1 VTVVESRTR
10 TAAAGLAAGQLTRS
24 AGLVGVVVLLAVAA
38 IASVAIGSTHVP
50 PGEVVQ
56 ALVDPQATDEHVIV
70 RELRG
75 PRTVVGIAVGF
86 ALGVTG
92 ALLQGMTRNPLADP
106 GILGFE
112 HGAAF
117 AVVIAIFLLGIS
129 SIAGYVWFA
138 LLGAAVAGA
147 VVYALGAAGG
157 SRAAPVNLA
166 LAGAAVAAL
175 LSSLTSAML
184 VIDARTLDEF
194 RFWIAGSLAGRDL
207 ELLAGALPVLA
218 VGLLLASGSA
228 RALNA
233 QALGEDVARALGRRV
248 ERDRAIT
255 AAGSVLLSGAAV
267 AVAGPIGFVGL
278 TVPHAAR
285 AIAGPD
291 YRWVLPYS
299 ALLGAV
305 LVLVADVVGRVI
317 APPGE
322 VQVGIVMA
330 LIGVP
335 AFVALVRRGKL
346 AEL

>member
-1 VTVVESRTR
+1 VTPG
-10 TAAAGLAAGQLTRS
+10 TAVAARGRSPLRAAGLVAA
-24 AGLVGVVVLLAVAA
+24 VGLLAAAAVAS
-38 IASVAIGSTHVP
+38 IAIGSTHVP

-56 ALVDPQATDEHVIV
+56 AIVDPGTSDEHVIV

-75 PRTVVGIAVGF
+75 PRTVVGVAVGV

-92 ALLQGMTRNPLADP
+92 AVLQGLTRNPLGDP
-106 GILGFE
+106 SILGFE
-112 HGAAF
+112 SGASF
-117 AVVIAIFLLGIS
+117 AVVIAIFLLGVT

-138 LLGAAVAGA
+138 LLGAALAGG
-147 VVYALGAAGG
+147 VVYLLGAAGG

-175 LSSLTSAML
+175 LAALTSGVL
-184 VIDARTLDEF
+184 VVDSRTLDEF

-207 ELLAGALPVLA
+207 ELLAGALPVMA
-218 VGLLLASGSA
+218 VGLLLAFASI

-233 QALGEDVARALGRRV
+233 HALGEDVARALGQRV
-248 ERDRAIT
+248 PRDRAV
-255 AAGSVLLSGAAV
+255 AAAATVLLSGAAV

-285 AIAGPD
+285 AIAGHD

-299 ALLGAV
+299 AVLGAI

-330 LIGVP
+330 VIGAP
-335 AFVALVRRGKL
+335 AFIALVRRRRL
-346 AEL
+346 VEV

>member
-1 VTVVESRTR
+1 LL
-10 TAAAGLAAGQLTRS
+10 ALAAL
-24 AGLVGVVVLLAVAA
+24 
-38 IASVAIGSTHVP
+38 ASVAIGSTHVP

-56 ALVDPQATDEHVIV
+56 ALVDPQATHEHVIV

-75 PRTVVGIAVGF
+75 PRTVVGIAVGV

-92 ALLQGMTRNPLADP
+92 AVLQGLTRNPLADP

-112 HGAAF
+112 SGAAF
-117 AVVIAIFLLGIS
+117 AVVIAIFLLGVS
-129 SIAGYVWFA
+129 SITGFVWFA
-138 LLGAAVAGA
+138 LLGAAVAGV
-147 VVYALGAAGG
+147 VVYALGASGG

-175 LSSLTSAML
+175 LSALTSAVL
-184 VIDARTLDEF
+184 VVDSRTLDEF

-207 ELLAGALPVLA
+207 ELLAGALPVMA
-218 VGLLLASGSA
+218 AGLLLALVSG

-233 QALGEDVARALGRRV
+233 HALGEDVARALGQRV
-248 ERDRAIT
+248 ARDRAV
-255 AAGSVLLSGAAV
+255 AAAASVLLSGAAV

-278 TVPHAAR
+278 MVPHAAR

-291 YRWVLPYS
+291 YRRLLPYS
-299 ALLGAV
+299 ALLGAI
-305 LVLVADVVGRVI
+305 LVLTADVAGRVI

-330 LIGVP
+330 LIGAP
-335 AFVALVRRGKL
+335 AFIALVRGRRLG
-346 AEL
+346 EL